1 MCFHKSSEHLA
12 LKRSLKSLVRYSE
25 KCFCKKTI
33 HYGLHDFV
41 LCVVNNKQ
49 CSMNQVLDGYDAS
62 FPWDFFKGI
71 LLPYVESLSESL
83 PLKKKKGSHNCIY
96 LKRIFC
102 TQLVADSSILLLFLK
117 YSLIC

>member
-41 LCVVNNKQ
+41 LCVVNNKAMQ
-49 CSMNQVLDGYDAS
+49 HESSTGGYDAS

-71 LLPYVESLSESL
+71 LLPYVEPLSESL
-83 PLKKKKGSHNCIY
+83 PLKKKGHIIVY
-96 LKRIFC
+96 I
-102 TQLVADSSILLLFLK
+102 
-117 YSLIC
+117 